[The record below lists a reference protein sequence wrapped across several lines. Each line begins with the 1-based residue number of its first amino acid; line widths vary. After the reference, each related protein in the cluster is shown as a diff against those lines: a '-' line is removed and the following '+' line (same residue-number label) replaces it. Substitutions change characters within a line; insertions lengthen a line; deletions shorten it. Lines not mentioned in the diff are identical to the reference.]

1 MRNSDGDL
9 IDRFLKLKEERSAY
23 VIAHYYQRPEVQDV
37 ADFVGDSYSM
47 ALAARETDCQ
57 TILVAGVDFM
67 AETAV
72 ILCPEKT
79 VLTPEPDATCPMA
92 NDITARDVLEYRER
106 YPDSIVVCYV
116 NTPAEVK
123 AVSDVCCTSSNAA
136 KIIEKLPP
144 GARIFFIPDR
154 HLGHNIAHR
163 LQRSIDLFHSCCP
176 THEEVRLNELLEL
189 KRRYPAA
196 KILVHPECR
205 PEVVEVADFAGSTR
219 AIIQYAGTSDADSF
233 IIGTE
238 CGILHPL
245 QKENPGKEFILAT
258 EDLIC
263 PNMKSITLEKMIYS
277 LEHMETRVEVEE
289 SVRLKARVALERMIE
304 YSA

>member
-1 MRNSDGDL
+1 MRNPDGNL

-47 ALAARETDCQ
+47 ALAAREAPCE

-72 ILCPEKT
+72 ILCPDKT

-92 NDITARDVLEYRER
+92 NDITARDVLEYKER

-136 KIIEKLPP
+136 KILEKMPP
-144 GARIFFIPDR
+144 DARVFFVPDR
-154 HLGHNIAHR
+154 YLGCNIARR
-163 LQRSIDLFHSCCP
+163 LNRDLDLFHSCCP
-176 THEEVRLNELLEL
+176 THEEVRLHELLEL
-189 KRRYPAA
+189 KQRYPDA

-205 PEVVEVADFAGSTR
+205 PEVVDVADFAGSTR
-219 AIIQYAGTSDADSF
+219 AIIEYAGASEANSF

-245 QKENPGKEFILAT
+245 QKAYPGKEFILAT

-277 LEHMETRVEVEE
+277 LEHLETRVTVEE
-289 SVRLKARVALERMIE
+289 SIRDRARIALERMIE
-304 YSA
+304 YST

>member
-1 MRNSDGDL
+1 MKSSVGYL
-9 IDRFLKLKEERSAY
+9 IDRFLKLKEEHSAY

-47 ALAARETDCQ
+47 ALAARETPCE

-92 NDITARDVLEYRER
+92 NDITARDILKYRER

-136 KIIEKLPP
+136 KIIEKMPP
-144 GARIFFIPDR
+144 EARIFFVPDH
-154 HLGHNIAHR
+154 HLGHNIGHR
-163 LQRSIDLFHSCCP
+163 LNRSIDLYRSCCP
-176 THEEVRLNELLEL
+176 THEEVRTGGLLEL
-189 KRRYPAA
+189 KQRYPAA

-205 PEVVEVADFAGSTR
+205 PEVVDVADFAGSTR
-219 AIIQYAGTSDADSF
+219 AIIEYAEASEADSF

-245 QKENPGKEFILAT
+245 QKANPRKEFILAT
-258 EDLIC
+258 KDLIC

-277 LEHMETRVEVEE
+277 LEHMETRVMVEE
-289 SVRLKARVALERMIE
+289 SVRLKARIALERMIE
-304 YSA
+304 YAT